1 MIGGQGND
9 VIQGGDGADYL
20 SGDLGDDV
28 LTGGAGA
35 DIFNFRGGQGRDI
48 VTDFALGDRIWLS
61 TGDAT
66 NFQALASKISMVG
79 ADTVISLSGQTIVLM
94 GVSSSS
100 LTAQDFAFA

>member
-1 MIGGQGND
+1 MG
-9 VIQGGDGADYL
+9 
-20 SGDLGDDV
+20 S
-28 LTGGAGA
+28 
-35 DIFNFRGGQGRDI
+35 IFAPFRDI
-48 VTDFALGDRIWLS
+48 WQFIFALGDRIWLS
-61 TGDAT
+61 TGDAA